1 MIADAG
7 PRETMVEAGGYVKGV
22 ATATVQNNKDPDG
35 MGRVKVSYPWHSKPS
50 ESYWAR
56 IAVPM
61 AGKDRGAY
69 FLPEVGDEVIVAFE
83 RGDLAHPCIVGSVW
97 NGVDTTPGSNSDG
110 KNDVRM
116 IKSRKG
122 HLLVFDDGTKGSL
135 KIQLND
141 GKKVIIDDDGIR
153 MDDTKG
159 NSLTIASSD
168 GTVTLAASGALKLK
182 GATVS
187 IESQGTLDLKATA
200 ALTVQGLTVSIN

>member
-7 PRETMVEAGGYVKGV
+7 PRETAVEAGGSVKGV
-22 ATATVQNNKDPDG
+22 ATATVRNNKDPDG

-122 HLLVFDDGTKGSL
+122 HLLVLDDGTKGSL
-135 KIQLND
+135 KIQL
-141 GKKVIIDDDGIR
+141 KKVIIDDDGIR

-168 GTVTLAASGALKLK
+168 GTVTLAASGALKLQ
-182 GATVS
+182 GATVT
-187 IESQGTLDLKATA
+187 IESKGTLDLKASA
-200 ALTVQGLTVSIN
+200 ALSVTGLTVSIN

>member
-7 PRETMVEAGGYVKGV
+7 PRETAVEAGGYVKGV
-22 ATATVQNNKDPDG
+22 ATATVRNNKDPDG
-35 MGRVKVSYPWHSKPS
+35 MGRVRVSYPWHSKPT

-56 IAVPM
+56 VAVPM
-61 AGKDRGAY
+61 AGKDRGVY

-83 RGDLAHPCIVGSVW
+83 RGDLSHPCIVGSVW
-97 NGVDTTPGSNSDG
+97 NGVDKTPGSNTDG

-141 GKKVIIDDDGIR
+141 GKKVVIDDDGIR
-153 MDDTKG
+153 LDDTKG

-168 GTVTLAASGALKLK
+168 GSVTLSASGPLKLK
-182 GATVS
+182 GASVT
-187 IESQGTLDLKATA
+187 IESQGTLDLKANG
-200 ALTVQGLTVSIN
+200 ALSVTGRTVSIN